1 MKQNVRDS
9 QLNHDLYR
17 QVLFN
22 TMRNPNTE
30 DPNIEGPSTEDHY
43 IDQKTFRSQKHVIF
57 TINQRKVGLTR
68 YDDKRYI
75 LSDGISTRAH
85 GNFRNVQDS

>member
-1 MKQNVRDS
+1 
-9 QLNHDLYR
+9 
-17 QVLFN
+17 
-22 TMRNPNTE
+22 MRNPDAE
-30 DPNIEGPSTEDHY
+30 DPDTEDHF

-75 LSDGISTRAH
+75 LSDGVSTRAH
-85 GNFRNVQDS
+85 GNFKNV